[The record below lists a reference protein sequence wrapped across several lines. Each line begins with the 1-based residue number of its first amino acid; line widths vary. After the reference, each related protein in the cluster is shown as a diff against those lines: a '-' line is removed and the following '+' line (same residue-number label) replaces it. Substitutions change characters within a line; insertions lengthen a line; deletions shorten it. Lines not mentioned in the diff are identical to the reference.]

1 MKNVITAP
9 IRWTG
14 SKKKLLN
21 EMLLTFDKEK
31 TVYVEPF
38 LGSGT
43 VLLNVLS
50 QNMYKKHYVNDINS
64 NLINFYQI
72 LKSEKEK
79 LFQIIIDICQQYNQL
94 EDISEKEI
102 YYYEMRKKFNERR
115 IKVYKRAAVFWFL
128 MKSGFNGVYR
138 VNSNNKFNVP
148 FGKKE
153 KILFNLENAKT
164 ISELIQNV
172 EFFNLDYITF
182 LETVSNK
189 ESFNEAFLYFDPPYL
204 PENNLVRQ
212 QLYTKDKFEHERFID
227 HILTY
232 NRKFRELTFMISMS
246 DSLYANEIYQS
257 EYTYRVDVR
266 EIIRI
271 VNPTKLVKSKEIA
284 YINYKLKIKDRK
296 HC

>member
-21 EMLLTFDKEK
+21 EMLLTFDKEQS
-31 TVYVEPF
+31 VYVEPF

-43 VLLNVLS
+43 VLINVLS
-50 QNMYKKHYVNDINS
+50 QNMYKKYYVNDINS

-72 LKSEKEK
+72 LKTEKEK
-79 LFQIIIDICQQYNQL
+79 LFQIIISICQQYNQL
-94 EDISEKEI
+94 ENISEKEI

-115 IKVYKRAAVFWFL
+115 IKVHKRAAVFWFL

-138 VNSNNKFNVP
+138 VNLNNKFNVP

-227 HILTY
+227 HILAY

-246 DSLYANEIYQS
+246 DSTYANEIYQS

-271 VNPTKLVKSKEIA
+271 VNPTKLVRSKEIA
-284 YINYKLKIKDRK
+284 YINYKLKIEDRK
-296 HC
+296 HR